1 MLQYLQSWF
10 PGWGG
15 WSGQQ
20 TPEGKLGEG
29 LSAEQHEQWTP
40 EEILG
45 KVVAGLHI
53 SPPGCSGGRCLV
65 HLSVLLLTRPTV
77 FFKQKQVDV
86 CRTVHLMFLEAE
98 KGCFGRDFICGP
110 VTKFEY

>member
-65 HLSVLLLTRPTV
+65 HLSVLLLTRPSV
-77 FFKQKQVDV
+77 FQTETGRRVSNSSSHVLRGSEGMF
-86 CRTVHLMFLEAE
+86 RERLHLRS
-98 KGCFGRDFICGP
+98 C
-110 VTKFEY
+110 Y